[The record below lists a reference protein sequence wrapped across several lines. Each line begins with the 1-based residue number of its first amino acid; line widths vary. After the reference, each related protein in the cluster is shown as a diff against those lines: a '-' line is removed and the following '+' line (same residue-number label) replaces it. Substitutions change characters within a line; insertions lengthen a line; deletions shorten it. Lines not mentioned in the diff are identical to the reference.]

1 MAIRDNKGKFVKTE
15 EVEEVKEEKVTAE
28 KLVSVYVP
36 IEQGAKAGQVVPVI
50 INGEKIEVKMGQ
62 VVELPASYAEV
73 LMRSLSSVPVNQVR
87 E

>member
-15 EVEEVKEEKVTAE
+15 EVKEVEEAKEVQP

-36 IEQGAKAGQVVPVI
+36 VEQVAKAGQVVPVI
-50 INGEKIEVKMGQ
+50 VNGEKIEVKMGE
-62 VVELPASYAEV
+62 VVELPVSYADV
-73 LMRSLSSVPVNQVR
+73 LMRSLSSVAVNQVR

>member
-15 EVEEVKEEKVTAE
+15 EVKEVEEAKEVQP

-36 IEQGAKAGQVVPVI
+36 VEQGAKAGQVVPVI
-50 INGEKIEVKMGQ
+50 VNGEKIEVKMGE
-62 VVELPASYAEV
+62 VVELPVSYADV
-73 LMRSLSSVPVNQVR
+73 LMRSLSSVAVNQVR